1 MEKRIAIL
9 GIIIEDTEVVSKV
22 NELLHRQREY
32 IIGRMGMPYKEK
44 NISVISIVMDAPN
57 DVISALSGKL
67 GMLEGVSAKA
77 VYSKKQK
84 CKKKKA
90 TYKTDRK
97 TKKAAYKVDRKTKR
111 KTVYKADRKAKRKK

>member
-44 NISVISIVMDAPN
+44 NHICDQHCN
-57 DVISALSGKL
+57 GCT
-67 GMLEGVSAKA
+67 E
-77 VYSKKQK
+77 
-84 CKKKKA
+84 
-90 TYKTDRK
+90 
-97 TKKAAYKVDRKTKR
+97 
-111 KTVYKADRKAKRKK
+111 

>member
-77 VYSKKQK
+77 VYSKQ
-84 CKKKKA
+84 
-90 TYKTDRK
+90 
-97 TKKAAYKVDRKTKR
+97 
-111 KTVYKADRKAKRKK
+111 